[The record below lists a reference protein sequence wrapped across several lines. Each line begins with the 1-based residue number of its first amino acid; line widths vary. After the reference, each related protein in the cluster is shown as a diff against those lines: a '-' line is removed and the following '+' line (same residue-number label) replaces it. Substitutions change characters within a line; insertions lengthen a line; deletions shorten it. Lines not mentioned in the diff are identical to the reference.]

1 VRPTATPATR
11 GQVFAWGL
19 WDWGSSA
26 FNAVIG
32 TFVFAVYLTGAVG
45 GDLPGEV
52 SANSW
57 LGYALGASGL
67 LVAVLAP
74 VIGQRADAAG
84 RRKLSVGVWTA
95 LVVACTAALYL
106 VRDDSRW
113 FALGLVLLGLGSIFF
128 ELASVS
134 YNALLVGVSTPATI
148 GRVSGFGW
156 AMGYLGGIV
165 LLLAVYLGFIVGDG
179 GLLGVPTADGFNIRL
194 VALVAAGWFAVFAV
208 PLFLRVP
215 EPLADPRRPPRRG
228 LLDSYRVLLADLR
241 SLYRRAPHTV
251 YFLAASALYRDGVAA
266 IFAFGGVLAVT
277 VYDIPAGDV
286 LIFGVAANVTAAA
299 GALVAGRIDDR
310 IGPKAVVVG
319 SLLGMLLAGL
329 ALLAVSGPPAFWV
342 AGLFLTLFVGPV
354 QSASRTY
361 LARLAP
367 DGHEGQLFGLYATTG
382 RAVSFLAPTL
392 VGLCTQLFGSDR
404 AGIVGIL
411 LVLALGLA
419 ALWRVRPPAASGL
432 VSTPNSA

>member
-1 VRPTATPATR
+1 M
-11 GQVFAWGL
+11 
-19 WDWGSSA
+19 
-26 FNAVIG
+26 IG
-32 TFVFAVYLTGAVG
+32 TFVFTVYLTGAVG
-45 GDLPGEV
+45 DDLPGGV

-67 LVAVLAP
+67 LVALLAP
-74 VIGQRADAAG
+74 VIGQRADAG
-84 RRKLSVGVWTA
+84 RRRKLSVGVWTA

-106 VRDDSRW
+106 VQDDSRW

-165 LLLAVYLGFIVGDG
+165 LLLAVYVGFIAGDG
-179 GLLGVPTADGFNIRL
+179 GLLGVPTDNGFNIRL

-215 EPLADPRRPPRRG
+215 EPAADPRQPPRQG
-228 LLDSYRVLLADLR
+228 LLQSYRALLTDLR
-241 SLYRRAPHTV
+241 ALYRRAPHTV

-277 VYDIPAGDV
+277 VYGIAAGDV

-310 IGPKAVVVG
+310 VGPKAVIVG
-319 SLLGMLLAGL
+319 SLLGML
-329 ALLAVSGPPAFWV
+329 V
-342 AGLFLTLFVGPV
+342 AGRACCWRSP
-354 QSASRTY
+354 
-361 LARLAP
+361 AR
-367 DGHEGQLFGLYATTG
+367 
-382 RAVSFLAPTL
+382 RRS
-392 VGLCTQLFGSDR
+392 GSP
-404 AGIVGIL
+404 GC
-411 LVLALGLA
+411 
-419 ALWRVRPPAASGL
+419 S
-432 VSTPNSA
+432 